1 MSFATLT
8 ELKTSLNRGAR
19 ANLFEIDISFPA
31 VVISALADATLKTKL
46 LCKAAA
52 VPGFT
57 IGTIEVPFRAGRRIK
72 IPGDRT
78 FADWTVTIIN
88 DENHTLRRAFN
99 TWINLISNGN
109 YNSDKKSLGTS
120 PDYYKD
126 ITCVHLKGDNTISR
140 QYKLNDAFVTDVS
153 AVDLSFDSTDTLSEF
168 TVNFQY
174 HFLQAGGAEVTFE
187 NKDDLSLSSSTPTT
201 PTTTSPTTPT
211 ARTSG

>member
-8 ELKTSLNRGAR
+8 QLKTALNRGAR
-19 ANLFEIDISFPA
+19 ANLFEINIPFPSL
-31 VVISALADATLKTKL
+31 IDSADLPADATGKTKI

-57 IGTIEVPFRAGRRIK
+57 VGTIEVPYRAGRRIK

-88 DENHTLRRAFN
+88 DENHSLRRAFKA
-99 TWINLISNGN
+99 WVNLISTSN
-109 YNSDKKSLGTS
+109 YNSQTKSTVQ
-120 PDYYKD
+120 DYYKD

-174 HFLQAGGAEVTFE
+174 HYLQAGNATDSFGEAS
-187 NKDDLSLSSSTPTT
+187 DISLST
-201 PTTTSPTTPT
+201 
-211 ARTSG
+211 

>member
-8 ELKTSLNRGAR
+8 QLKTNLNRGAR
-19 ANLFEIDISFPA
+19 ANLFEINIPFPA
-31 VVISALADATLKTKL
+31 LIASTDLPTGATDTVKV

-57 IGTIEVPFRAGRRIK
+57 VGTIEVPFRAGRRIK

-88 DENHTLRRAFN
+88 DENQAIRRAFN
-99 TWINLISNGN
+99 AWVNLISKGN
-109 YNSDKKSLGTS
+109 YDSQTKSTVQ
-120 PDYYKD
+120 DYYKD

-140 QYKLNDAFVTDVS
+140 QYKLNDAFPTDVS
-153 AVDLSFDSTDTLSEF
+153 AIDLSFDSTDTLSEF

-174 HFLQAGGAEVTFE
+174 HYLQAGNANDSFANES
-187 NKDDLSLSSSTPTT
+187 DLTLST
-201 PTTTSPTTPT
+201 
-211 ARTSG
+211 

>member
-1 MSFATLT
+1 MSFATIT
-8 ELKTSLNRGAR
+8 QLKTALNRGAR
-19 ANLFEIDISFPA
+19 ANLFEINIPFPA
-31 VVISALADATLKTKL
+31 LINSSDLPTDATGLTKV

-57 IGTIEVPFRAGRRIK
+57 VGTIEVPFRAGRRIK

-88 DENHTLRRAFN
+88 DENQVLRRAFN
-99 TWINLISNGN
+99 AWVNLISKNN
-109 YNSDKKSLGTS
+109 YDSQTKSTVQ
-120 PDYYKD
+120 DYYKD

-153 AVDLSFDSTDTLSEF
+153 AIDLSFDSTDTLSEF

-174 HFLQAGGAEVTFE
+174 HYLQAGNATDSFA
-187 NKDDLSLSSSTPTT
+187 NQSDMTLSV
-201 PTTTSPTTPT
+201 
-211 ARTSG
+211 

>member
-1 MSFATLT
+1 MAFTTIAKLRETL
-8 ELKTSLNRGAR
+8 KIGAR
-19 ANLFEIDISFPA
+19 ANLFEIDINFPTDVGA
-31 VVISALADATLKTKL
+31 GTTALADSQV

-99 TWINLISNGN
+99 SWINLISKGD
-109 YNSDKKSLGTS
+109 YQSTTKSSSQAYFCTIMC
-120 PDYYKD
+120 K
-126 ITCVHLKGDNTISR
+126 HLKADGTISR
-140 QYKLNDAFVTDVS
+140 RYELNDAFPTDVS
-153 AVDLSFDSTDTLSEF
+153 AIDLSFDSTDTLSEF

-174 HFLQAGGAEVTFE
+174 SHLKAGPSGTGAFGSIA
-187 NKDDLSLSSSTPTT
+187 DLELSI
-201 PTTTSPTTPT
+201 
-211 ARTSG
+211 

>member
-8 ELKTSLNRGAR
+8 QLKTALNRGAR
-19 ANLFEIDISFPA
+19 ANLFEINIPFPSL
-31 VVISALADATLKTKL
+31 INSSDLPTDATGTTKV

-57 IGTIEVPFRAGRRIK
+57 VGTIEVPFRAGRRIK

-88 DENHTLRRAFN
+88 DENQSLRRAFN
-99 TWINLISNGN
+99 AWVNLISKGN
-109 YNSDKKSLGTS
+109 YDSQTKATVQ
-120 PDYYKD
+120 DYYKD

-140 QYKLNDAFVTDVS
+140 QYKLNDSFVTDVS

-174 HFLQAGGAEVTFE
+174 HYLQAGNATDAFGEASDMT
-187 NKDDLSLSSSTPTT
+187 LST
-201 PTTTSPTTPT
+201 
-211 ARTSG
+211 

>member
-1 MSFATLT
+1 MAFASIQQ
-8 ELKTSLNRGAR
+8 LKTALTGRGAR
-19 ANLFEIDISFPA
+19 ANLFEINIPFPSE
-31 VVISALADATLKTKL
+31 IDSGDLPSDATGTTKV

-88 DENHTLRRAFN
+88 DENQKLRRAFN
-99 TWINLISNGN
+99 AWVNLISKGN
-109 YNSDKKSLGTS
+109 YDSTTKSS
-120 PDYYKD
+120 SVVDYYKN
-126 ITCVHLKGDNTISR
+126 ITCVHLKADNSISR
-140 QYKLNDAFVTDVS
+140 QYQLNDCFVTDVS

-174 HFLQAGGAEVTFE
+174 HYLKAGNATATFGAL
-187 NKDDLSLSSSTPTT
+187 DDLSLST
-201 PTTTSPTTPT
+201 
-211 ARTSG
+211 

>member
-1 MSFATLT
+1 MSFATIT
-8 ELKTSLNRGAR
+8 QLKTALNRGAR
-19 ANLFEIDISFPA
+19 ANLFEINIPFPA
-31 VVISALADATLKTKL
+31 LINSSDLPTDATGLTKV

-57 IGTIEVPFRAGRRIK
+57 VGTIEVPFRAGRRIK

-88 DENHTLRRAFN
+88 DENQVLRRAFN
-99 TWINLISNGN
+99 AWVNLISKGN
-109 YNSDKKSLGTS
+109 YDSQTKSTVQ
-120 PDYYKD
+120 DYYKD

-153 AVDLSFDSTDTLSEF
+153 AIDLSFDSTDTLSEF

-174 HFLQAGGAEVTFE
+174 HYLQAGNATDNFSNQGDMT
-187 NKDDLSLSSSTPTT
+187 LSV
-201 PTTTSPTTPT
+201 
-211 ARTSG
+211 